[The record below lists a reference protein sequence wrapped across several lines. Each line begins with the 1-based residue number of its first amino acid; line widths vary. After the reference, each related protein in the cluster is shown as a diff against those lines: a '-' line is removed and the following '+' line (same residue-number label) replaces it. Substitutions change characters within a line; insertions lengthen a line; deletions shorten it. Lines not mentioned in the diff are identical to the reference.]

1 MEKIFIHDL
10 SEGIHEFNLEV
21 NAEDLELYNKEF
33 YPYPL
38 ALKIIVDK
46 IHDIFRFQINIHTQA
61 RYKCDRCLDEYETE
75 FDDKVEQI
83 YQLGHSELDEDE
95 EIEIL
100 PEGTREIDISKAI
113 QDTFLMSRPLQLLCK
128 EDCKGLCA
136 QCGANWNH
144 QSCSCTTRQIDPRL
158 EKLKMLIR

>member
-10 SEGIHEFNLEV
+10 SEGIHEFKLEV
-21 NAEDLELYNKEF
+21 KAEEIEFCNKEF

-38 ALKIIVDK
+38 SLNIMVDRIHDVFRFK
-46 IHDIFRFQINIHTQA
+46 IHVHTQA
-61 RYKCDRCLDEYETE
+61 LYKCDRCLDEYEGK
-75 FDDKVEQI
+75 FDETIEQI
-83 YQLGHSELDEDE
+83 YQIGHSELDEDE

-100 PEGTREIDISKAI
+100 PDGTREIDISKAI
-113 QDTFLMSRPLQLLCK
+113 QDAFLMSRPLQLLCK

-144 QSCSCTTRQIDPRL
+144 QNCACTTRQTDPRL
-158 EKLKMLIR
+158 EKLRNLIK

>member
-10 SEGIHEFNLEV
+10 SEGIHEYELEV
-21 NAEDLELYNKEF
+21 KAEDLELSNKEF

-38 ALKIIVDK
+38 SIRIMLDRIRDVFRLKID
-46 IHDIFRFQINIHTQA
+46 IHTQP
-61 RYKCDRCLDEYETE
+61 RYQCDRCLDEYDTE
-75 FDDKVEQI
+75 FDEKIEQI

-95 EIEIL
+95 EIIIL
-100 PEGTREIDISKAI
+100 PEGTREIDITKAI
-113 QDTFLMSRPLQLLCK
+113 QDTFLMSRPLQLLCR

-144 QSCSCTTRQIDPRL
+144 QSCSCATRQIDPRL
-158 EKLKMLIR
+158 EKLKMLIK

>member
-10 SEGIHEFNLEV
+10 SEGIHEYELEV
-21 NAEDLELYNKEF
+21 KAEDLELSNKEF

-38 ALKIIVDK
+38 SIRIMLDRIRDVFRLKID
-46 IHDIFRFQINIHTQA
+46 IHTQA
-61 RYKCDRCLDEYETE
+61 RYQCDRCLDEYDTE
-75 FDDKVEQI
+75 FDEKIEQI

-95 EIEIL
+95 EIIIL
-100 PEGTREIDISKAI
+100 PEGTREIDITKAI
-113 QDTFLMSRPLQLLCK
+113 QDTFLMSRPLQLLCR

-144 QSCSCTTRQIDPRL
+144 QSCSCATRQIDPRL
-158 EKLKMLIR
+158 EKLKMLIK